1 MKTPCCGRLRGCVC
15 RRAASVKAGA
25 VNVSS
30 PIHYN
35 SNYATVDGSR
45 VFYKFSK
52 CYQDR
57 CKVKCKQNGMILPGN
72 HIKSHSTGQSFPL
85 LTNSNLNCLSTNI
98 IYLVTCRVCGLQ
110 YVGETK
116 RKFAERMR
124 EHIDKIRK
132 KDSSQLVYSHFQ
144 CDERHRRTQVDKAIR
159 IQIIEKVNVDD
170 LEESQEKLIRKRRRE
185 RELFWISKLRT
196 MHPFGLNDGI
206 QGYDYKTN
214 MTSGNAK
221 DYNHYK
227 VENLV
232 KREHKKKN
240 RHLKKKKGGFSEDQF
255 SHFADELTQAC
266 RNQIKLVEP
275 LIASKQRKFLE
286 RFKGSESFKRLSGG
300 LRFLV
305 GCRVDYLKKIKPVK
319 VKDGYDWKLDLIHK
333 IMDDINLGVLL
344 KHGDLKALLPAE
356 VRNTVICLLFKCGPT
371 IGSKILNYNKTLREA
386 ENLTFDEIEQLQCG
400 CADSGKADS
409 VHGHIISGDLNLI
422 ENAELRDLLAH
433 GTKFREQ
440 PLFNMDQIK
449 DALKGG
455 INSLVAGLA
464 RKHKISTIRF
474 AGWKKQLIRMAEEKL
489 ELFGHTIDYGRP
501 VLSKRECK
509 NELDSLKSRF
519 VITVVDKAANNFSFT
534 CRKFY
539 FKRLA
544 LELGLNNQIPGND
557 TYHLTNY
564 GEAEIC
570 KKLIDEQVRF
580 RVTPEEKSNKIA
592 LLYFNPKFHKNPIKM
607 RFIAGNVG
615 TVTSDLDNRVAKVL
629 KMLKKHFFNLCR
641 QTELSSG
648 IRYCFDIENSLDLR
662 ECLVSFKGK
671 ADSISINDFS
681 TLYTLFEHE
690 HLMKNITWL
699 INRLSKNSGMRFI
712 KINFNSA
719 FWVKDNSIGDS
730 FSIEEILEM
739 IEFLISNSYIKAF
752 GKIFRQVCGIIMG
765 GKISGWLSDLSL
777 MVDEFKYID
786 GLVKAGNLELA
797 RKFKGL
803 CRYRDDCTAINIEN
817 FKEIA
822 EGIYPPSL
830 ELTQENDDFRAAS
843 VLDMNVLVIERQFVT
858 SVYCKTDDFPFD
870 VISLPFLNSNIPRST
885 CYGVFYSQI
894 LRYQRL
900 CTKLID
906 FENRAKM
913 LAKTLLERGY
923 SPHILKRRFLRVLD
937 KYREEFDKWEIPD
950 NKVGWIHRL
959 LSADST

>member
-1 MKTPCCGRLRGCVC
+1 ML
-15 RRAASVKAGA
+15 
-25 VNVSS
+25 
-30 PIHYN
+30 
-35 SNYATVDGSR
+35 
-45 VFYKFSK
+45 
-52 CYQDR
+52 
-57 CKVKCKQNGMILPGN
+57 
-72 HIKSHSTGQSFPL
+72 
-85 LTNSNLNCLSTNI
+85 
-98 IYLVTCRVCGLQ
+98 
-110 YVGETK
+110 
-116 RKFAERMR
+116 
-124 EHIDKIRK
+124 
-132 KDSSQLVYSHFQ
+132 
-144 CDERHRRTQVDKAIR
+144 
-159 IQIIEKVNVDD
+159 
-170 LEESQEKLIRKRRRE
+170 
-185 RELFWISKLRT
+185 KLR
-196 MHPFGLNDGI
+196 
-206 QGYDYKTN
+206 
-214 MTSGNAK
+214 
-221 DYNHYK
+221 
-227 VENLV
+227 
-232 KREHKKKN
+232 
-240 RHLKKKKGGFSEDQF
+240 
-255 SHFADELTQAC
+255 
-266 RNQIKLVEP
+266 
-275 LIASKQRKFLE
+275 
-286 RFKGSESFKRLSGG
+286 
-300 LRFLV
+300 V
-305 GCRVDYLKKIKPVK
+305 G
-319 VKDGYDWKLDLIHK
+319 
-333 IMDDINLGVLL
+333 
-344 KHGDLKALLPAE
+344 
-356 VRNTVICLLFKCGPT
+356 
-371 IGSKILNYNKTLREA
+371 
-386 ENLTFDEIEQLQCG
+386 Q
-400 CADSGKADS
+400 
-409 VHGHIISGDLNLI
+409 
-422 ENAELRDLLAH
+422 
-433 GTKFREQ
+433 
-440 PLFNMDQIK
+440 
-449 DALKGG
+449 
-455 INSLVAGLA
+455 
-464 RKHKISTIRF
+464 
-474 AGWKKQLIRMAEEKL
+474 
-489 ELFGHTIDYGRP
+489 
-501 VLSKRECK
+501 
-509 NELDSLKSRF
+509 
-519 VITVVDKAANNFSFT
+519 
-534 CRKFY
+534 
-539 FKRLA
+539 
-544 LELGLNNQIPGND
+544 
-557 TYHLTNY
+557 
-564 GEAEIC
+564 
-570 KKLIDEQVRF
+570 
-580 RVTPEEKSNKIA
+580 
-592 LLYFNPKFHKNPIKM
+592 LYFNPKFHKNPIKM

-719 FWVKDNSIGDS
+719 FWVKDNSVGDS

-817 FKEIA
+817 FQEIA
-822 EGIYPPSL
+822 EEIYPPSL

-959 LSADST
+959 LSADSA